1 MRVFLDAC
9 ILYAAIGSHKGGSAK
24 IILEAKE
31 RGFTLVSTSIA
42 FEEIKGIFRDPVSS
56 LIRIFRGL
64 HSLISIFFSKG
75 QDD

>member
-1 MRVFLDAC
+1 MLKVCFIPKGLTVRELEDSQRKAFLEFY
-9 ILYAAIGSHKGGSAK
+9 L
-24 IILEAKE
+24 
-31 RGFTLVSTSIA
+31 RPRIA